1 MEQLP
6 GNSHRSQTQASA
18 PAEEPKKIE
27 KIVKGE
33 VTTRKK
39 PFLRRLGDNL
49 MVNRADVVGA
59 AVFWE
64 VLLPAAKNT
73 FVDAVN
79 TYANRLVGTDISGR
93 SHGSIVGQ
101 VLNQSVGMYNQ
112 QQQFN
117 YNRVG
122 QPIPGQGMP
131 VGPQISRQ
139 ARARHDFKEI
149 LIPTRVEAE
158 EVIAGLLW
166 HIEQYNAVTVSDFY
180 QMCGITPDYTDDNY
194 GWTDIRGA
202 GVLYRGGRYV
212 IDLPRPVPLD

>member
-6 GNSHRSQTQASA
+6 GNSHRSQTQASK
-18 PAEEPKKIE
+18 PAEEPKKVE

-33 VTTRKK
+33 VVARKT
-39 PFLRRLGDNL
+39 PFLRRLGANL

-79 TYANRLVGTDISGR
+79 TYANRLVGTDIASR
-93 SHGSIVGQ
+93 QAGSFVGQ
-101 VLNQSVGMYNQ
+101 VLNSSVGMYNNQ
-112 QQQFN
+112 QMN

-122 QPIPGQGMP
+122 QPMPGQGIP
-131 VGPQISRQ
+131 TSPSISRQ
-139 ARARHDFKEI
+139 GRARHDFKEI
-149 LIPTRVEAE
+149 GIPTRVEAE
-158 EVIAGLLW
+158 QVIAGMLW
-166 HIEQYNAVTVSDFY
+166 SIEQYNAVTVSDFY

-202 GVLYRGGRYV
+202 GVLYRNGRYV